1 MKKRNL
7 YLILLCIVTIA
18 AICYGT
24 FIHVGKPFMDIS
36 DGSFSFVYGS
46 EGNDKTQEKI
56 NAFSSAK
63 ISLSGADVVLSSG
76 DGYSLTYV
84 GEKSRFP
91 AYSVENSVL
100 TVTDPA
106 TGDKPT
112 GVLTVTIPESLTDF
126 DTVVSEAAEEG
137 YIKSSDVKRLMAFRN
152 DPSDESWIGGNNG

>member
-100 TVTDPA
+100 TVSAKLSGEYGGNDVFI
-106 TGDKPT
+106 
-112 GVLTVTIPESLTDF
+112 GVPSIIGRNGVKEVLELSLTDEERQKF
-126 DTVVSEAAEEG
+126 DKSRQVLKESFEG
-137 YIKSSDVKRLMAFRN
+137 LKL
-152 DPSDESWIGGNNG
+152 